1 MGKTFSKRPTTIEEQ
16 ITILQSRGMHTPDT
30 EHAKRFLSY
39 CSYYRFCGYA
49 LHFEELTSG
58 GERTHRYKPNTTFPA
73 VEEIYH
79 FDAALRRIIFHYT
92 SLIEIDFRG
101 TIGNESAWHYNN
113 AHWFL
118 EGKYFQDKSRYSK
131 FIDLCNEEVD
141 RSREIF
147 ITSYR
152 KNYTAPALPPIWML
166 TELMPFAVWS
176 KLYQNLSDNGLR
188 KIIAHKQGIP
198 EKYLVSWMQSLT
210 VLRNA
215 CAHHARI
222 WNRNF
227 SLAPRLSPHISKKIT
242 RGNEKK
248 IYVMFLIIH
257 DMLKKIS
264 RENDFHKDIEELLKL
279 HPAINPK
286 YLGICCPI
294 DEMFM

>member
-1 MGKTFSKRPTTIEEQ
+1 MRKIFTKKPTTIEEQ
-16 ITILQSRGMHTPDT
+16 IMLLQSRGMNIPDT

-49 LHFEELTSG
+49 LHFEELTSL
-58 GERTHRYKPNTTFPA
+58 GERTHRYKPDATFSA